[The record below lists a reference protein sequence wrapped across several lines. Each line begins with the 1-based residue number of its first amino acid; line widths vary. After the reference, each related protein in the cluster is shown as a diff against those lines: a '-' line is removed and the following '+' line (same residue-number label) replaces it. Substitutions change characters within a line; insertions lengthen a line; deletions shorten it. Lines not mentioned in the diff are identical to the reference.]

1 MAQKVNSPSF
11 CCHAFCAWGSADG
24 AHVPSLQLCT
34 RQEIGGREARQVSDR
49 PLANASTQEPKNDFE
64 LD

>member
-34 RQEIGGREARQVSDR
+34 RQEIGGREARQVFDR
-49 PLANASTQEPKNDFE
+49 HLADASTQETKNDFE